1 MRIKRDHLPENYK
14 SIFYFLKLFLILMK
28 NVADDFLNLP
38 ILFNTIFFLA
48 ILVCPVRSE
57 NSSQLDVRTILDK
70 AEKNSPL
77 LLSLN
82 ADLESL
88 FYQRKQQGKTQ
99 NPSLTLDYGR
109 RSAANESG
117 SEYALQFEQPVY
129 FPGRKELHQLLVDN
143 DSKIKKIQ
151 LQEANNSIRFN
162 ALKFAYRYL
171 VSAGKKITSKNVL
184 KDYLS

>member
-1 MRIKRDHLPENYK
+1 M
-14 SIFYFLKLFLILMK
+14 
-28 NVADDFLNLP
+28 
-38 ILFNTIFFLA
+38 
-48 ILVCPVRSE
+48 
-57 NSSQLDVRTILDK
+57 
-70 AEKNSPL
+70 

-143 DSKIKKIQ
+143 DSKIKEIQ
-151 LQEANNSIRFN
+151 LQEASNSIRFN

-171 VSAGKKITSKNVL
+171 VSAGKKITLKNDL
-184 KDYLS
+184 KDYRF